1 VSESLPFINAPS
13 HFSSRFADRD
23 MLMRYHWGV
32 GIGHTHAHSNAPA
45 THKHQVNLRTID
57 KAVEQIP
64 TENETR
70 YLGGNGM
77 SDSDES
83 ELGME
88 DRDNLHL
95 DDSSDSEE
103 EDAAIYSDIDS
114 HVDDEE
120 FLELHDTYFSG

>member
-1 VSESLPFINAPS
+1 
-13 HFSSRFADRD
+13 